1 MNYNKY
7 GAKKT
12 VLDGIKFDSI
22 AESRYYSELKLR
34 KRAGD
39 IEDFELQPEFEI
51 QEKFRDSDGNSIRAI
66 KYRGD
71 FLVHHNNGLEEIID
85 VKGIQTPEFKLK
97 WKLLKHKFGGRY
109 QFTIVN

>member
-1 MNYNKY
+1 MRYNKY

-39 IEDFELQPEFEI
+39 IEDFELQPEFEL
-51 QEKFRDSDGNSIRAI
+51 QEKYRDTDGKMIRAI
-66 KYRGD
+66 KYKAD
-71 FLVHHNNGLEEIID
+71 FLVHHKGLEEIVD
-85 VKGIQTPEFKLK
+85 VKGIQTPVFKLK
-97 WKLLKHKFGGRY
+97 WKLLKHKYGGRY
-109 QFTIVN
+109 KFTIAK